1 MKSFDKKVS
10 LLKKSEKLLKK
21 NLKKRKRN
29 KISVLKDK
37 NVSTLR

>member
-10 LLKKSEKLLKK
+10 LLKKREELLKK
-21 NLKKRKRN
+21 NIKKRKRN
-29 KISVLKDK
+29 KISVHKDK